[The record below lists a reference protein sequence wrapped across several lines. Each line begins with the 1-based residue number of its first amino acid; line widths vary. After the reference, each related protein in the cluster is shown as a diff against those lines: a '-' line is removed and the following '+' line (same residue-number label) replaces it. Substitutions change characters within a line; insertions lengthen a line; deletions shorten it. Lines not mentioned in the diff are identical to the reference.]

1 MRIGNVNRACL
12 SFMEIPGCSSK
23 LNPWPLHTAREEES
37 YPPSKVDVVGDRGVS
52 SSMGDIFE
60 MDGEFFFCAAYG
72 FEKIE
77 NMRNNLGWLEAA

>member
-37 YPPSKVDVVGDRGVS
+37 YPPSKVDVVGDVEERQW
-52 SSMGDIFE
+52 E
-60 MDGEFFFCAAYG
+60 CAEG
-72 FEKIE
+72 
-77 NMRNNLGWLEAA
+77 GPPVPCSP